1 MEESA
6 LMVRGL
12 CRKQGKFKLH
22 DISFTL
28 PKGYIMG
35 LVGRMGSGK
44 TTLLKSILNPSLIG
58 SGSVEYEGQAGF
70 IMEDAPFFA
79 EATLKE
85 NMDVFK
91 NLYRN
96 YDEKEFYERLKRVGL
111 EDHKVYGLL
120 SKGEKV
126 RFQFAFAMGHHP
138 GLLLLDEPTSGLD
151 VTFRREFL
159 YMLQE
164 AVEKQMISVIFSTHL
179 TDELERIADFIG
191 VMDNGTLTMK
201 ENTAS
206 DTQIQDIETK
216 NAQIQDIETG
226 DTQIQNIETWGSQ
239 PRNVEPHN
247 GKADNSEGKGI
258 AVNGGGGDDDRAD
271 SGNDSRDNGRSAGRN
286 KRLHRGA
293 APELKGMLRFCRGV
307 YLKNSFRFAAYILCV
322 MQFTL
327 GWIVFVAEDEWR
339 MAAGVI
345 TGMVI
350 TGVLFQYL
358 GSAMQVDAGSGNRQR
373 MVFMHAGRFFGLKP
387 LLLWTARM
395 LCTLRNSLCFTAVA
409 LVQYGIAAAV
419 SGNPVYMLVLL
430 EIAAGYAVIAVLSA
444 IMTFI
449 EC

>member
-6 LMVRGL
+6 LMVRNL

-35 LVGRMGSGK
+35 LVGRMGAGK

-138 GLLLLDEPTSGLD
+138 RLLLLDEPTSGLD

-206 DTQIQDIETK
+206 DTQIQDIET
-216 NAQIQDIETG
+216 
-226 DTQIQNIETWGSQ
+226 WGSQ

-258 AVNGGGGDDDRAD
+258 AVNDGGGDDDRAD

-307 YLKNSFRFAAYILCV
+307 YLKNSFRFAAYILCF
-322 MQFTL
+322 MQFML
-327 GWIVFVAEDEWR
+327 DWIVFVAEDEWR

-373 MVFMHAGRFFGLKP
+373 MVFMHAGRFFGLNP

-395 LCTLRNSLCFTAVA
+395 LCTLRNSLCFTAVV

-430 EIAAGYAVIAVLSA
+430 EIAAGYVAIAVLA
-444 IMTFI
+444 AVMTFI

>member
-12 CRKQGKFKLH
+12 CRQQGKFELR

-28 PKGYIMG
+28 PRGYIMG

-44 TTLLKSILNPSLIG
+44 TTLLKSILNPSLIK

-91 NLYRN
+91 NLYKN

-138 GLLLLDEPTSGLD
+138 RLLLLDEPTSGLD

-179 TDELERIADFIG
+179 TDELKRIADFIG
-191 VMDNGTLTMK
+191 IMDNGTLTMK

-216 NAQIQDIETG
+216 NAQIQDIET
-226 DTQIQNIETWGSQ
+226 WGLQ
-239 PRNVEPHN
+239 PRNVESHN

-258 AVNGGGGDDDRAD
+258 AVNDGGGDDDRAD
-271 SGNDSRDNGRSAGRN
+271 SGNDSRDNGRGAGRN

-444 IMTFI
+444 VMTFI

>member
-12 CRKQGKFKLH
+12 CRQQGKFELR

-28 PKGYIMG
+28 PRGYIMG

-44 TTLLKSILNPSLIG
+44 TTLLKSILNPSLIK

-85 NMDVFK
+85 NMEVFK
-91 NLYRN
+91 NLYKN

-164 AVEKQMISVIFSTHL
+164 AVEKQMISVVFSTHL

-191 VMDNGTLTMK
+191 IMDNGTLTMK

-206 DTQIQDIETK
+206 DTQIQDIET
-216 NAQIQDIETG
+216 
-226 DTQIQNIETWGSQ
+226 WGSQ

-247 GKADNSEGKGI
+247 GKEDNSEGKGI

-286 KRLHRGA
+286 KGLHRGA

-307 YLKNSFRFAAYILCV
+307 YLKNSFRFAAYILCF
-322 MQFTL
+322 MQFML

-358 GSAMQVDAGSGNRQR
+358 GSAMQVDASSGNRQR
-373 MVFMHAGRFFGLKP
+373 MVFMHAGRFFGLNP

>member
-12 CRKQGKFKLH
+12 CRQQGKFELR

-28 PKGYIMG
+28 PRGYIMG

-44 TTLLKSILNPSLIG
+44 TTLLKSILNPSLIK

-91 NLYRN
+91 NLYKN
-96 YDEKEFYERLKRVGL
+96 YDEKEFYERLKWVGL

-138 GLLLLDEPTSGLD
+138 RLLLLDEPTSGLD

-179 TDELERIADFIG
+179 TDELKRIADFIG
-191 VMDNGTLTMK
+191 IMDNGTLTMK

-216 NAQIQDIETG
+216 NAQIQDIET
-226 DTQIQNIETWGSQ
+226 WGLQ
-239 PRNVEPHN
+239 PRNVESHN

-258 AVNGGGGDDDRAD
+258 AVNDGGGDDDRAD

-358 GSAMQVDAGSGNRQR
+358 GSAMQVDASSGNRQR
-373 MVFMHAGRFFGLKP
+373 MVFMHAGRFFGLNP

>member
-6 LMVRGL
+6 LMVRGV
-12 CRKQGKFKLH
+12 CRQQGKFELR

-28 PKGYIMG
+28 PRGYIMG

-44 TTLLKSILNPSLIG
+44 TTLLKSILNPSLIK

-96 YDEKEFYERLKRVGL
+96 YDEKEFYERLKRVEL

-138 GLLLLDEPTSGLD
+138 RLLLLDEPTSGLD

-191 VMDNGTLTMK
+191 IMDNGTLTMK

-216 NAQIQDIETG
+216 NAQIQDIET
-226 DTQIQNIETWGSQ
+226 WGLQ
-239 PRNVEPHN
+239 PRNVESHN

-258 AVNGGGGDDDRAD
+258 AVNDGGGDDDRAD

-358 GSAMQVDAGSGNRQR
+358 GRAMQVDASSGNRQR
-373 MVFMHAGRFFGLKP
+373 MVFMHAGRFFGLNP

-444 IMTFI
+444 VMTFI

>member
-12 CRKQGKFKLH
+12 CRQQGKFELR

-28 PKGYIMG
+28 PRGYIMG

-44 TTLLKSILNPSLIG
+44 TTLLKSILNPSLIK

-91 NLYRN
+91 NLYKN

-138 GLLLLDEPTSGLD
+138 RLLLLDEPTSGLD

-179 TDELERIADFIG
+179 TDELKRIADFIG
-191 VMDNGTLTMK
+191 IMDNGTLTMK

-206 DTQIQDIETK
+206 DTQIQD
-216 NAQIQDIETG
+216 
-226 DTQIQNIETWGSQ
+226 IETWGSQ

-258 AVNGGGGDDDRAD
+258 AVNDGGGDDDRAD

-358 GSAMQVDAGSGNRQR
+358 GSAMQVDASSGNRQR
-373 MVFMHAGRFFGLKP
+373 MVFMHAGRFFGLNP

>member
-12 CRKQGKFKLH
+12 CRQQGKFELR

-28 PKGYIMG
+28 PRGYIMG

-44 TTLLKSILNPSLIG
+44 TTLLKSILNPSLIK

-91 NLYRN
+91 NLYKN

-138 GLLLLDEPTSGLD
+138 RLLLLDEPTSGLD

-179 TDELERIADFIG
+179 TDELKRIADFIG
-191 VMDNGTLTMK
+191 IMDNGTLTMK

-206 DTQIQDIETK
+206 DTQIQD
-216 NAQIQDIETG
+216 
-226 DTQIQNIETWGSQ
+226 IETWGSQ

-258 AVNGGGGDDDRAD
+258 AVNDGGGDDDRAD

-358 GSAMQVDAGSGNRQR
+358 GSAMQVDASSGNRQR
-373 MVFMHAGRFFGLKP
+373 MVFMHAGRFFGLNP

-430 EIAAGYAVIAVLSA
+430 EIAAGYAVIAA

>member
-6 LMVRGL
+6 LMVRGV
-12 CRKQGKFKLH
+12 CRQQGKFELR

-28 PKGYIMG
+28 PRGYIMG

-44 TTLLKSILNPSLIG
+44 TTLLKSILNPSLIK

-96 YDEKEFYERLKRVGL
+96 YDEKEFYERLKRVEL

-138 GLLLLDEPTSGLD
+138 RLLLLDEPTSGLD

-191 VMDNGTLTMK
+191 IMDNGTLTMK

-216 NAQIQDIETG
+216 NAQIQDIET
-226 DTQIQNIETWGSQ
+226 WGLQ
-239 PRNVEPHN
+239 PRNVESHN

-258 AVNGGGGDDDRAD
+258 AVNDGGGDDDRAD

-327 GWIVFVAEDEWR
+327 GWIGFVAEDEWR

-444 IMTFI
+444 VMTFI

>member
-12 CRKQGKFKLH
+12 CRQQGKFELR

-28 PKGYIMG
+28 PRGYIMG

-44 TTLLKSILNPSLIG
+44 TTLLKSILNPSLIK

-70 IMEDAPFFA
+70 IMEDAPFFI

-85 NMDVFK
+85 NMELFK
-91 NLYRN
+91 NLYID
-96 YDEKEFYERLKRVGL
+96 YDEKEFYDRLRSVGL
-111 EDHKVYGLL
+111 EEHKVYGLL

-164 AVEKQMISVIFSTHL
+164 AVEKQMISAIFSTHL

-206 DTQIQDIETK
+206 DTQIQ
-216 NAQIQDIETG
+216 
-226 DTQIQNIETWGSQ
+226 NIETWGSQ

-247 GKADNSEGKGI
+247 GKAYNSEGKGI
-258 AVNGGGGDDDRAD
+258 AVNDGGGDDDRAD

-373 MVFMHAGRFFGLKP
+373 MVFMHAGRFFGLNP

-395 LCTLRNSLCFTAVA
+395 LCTLRNSLCFTAAA

-430 EIAAGYAVIAVLSA
+430 EIAAGYVVIAVLA
-444 IMTFI
+444 AVMTFI

>member
-6 LMVRGL
+6 LMVRGV
-12 CRKQGKFKLH
+12 CRQQGKFELR

-28 PKGYIMG
+28 PRGYIMG

-44 TTLLKSILNPSLIG
+44 TTLLKSILNPSLIK

-96 YDEKEFYERLKRVGL
+96 YDEKEFYERLKRVEL

-138 GLLLLDEPTSGLD
+138 RLLLLDEPTSGLD

-191 VMDNGTLTMK
+191 IMDNGTLTMK

-216 NAQIQDIETG
+216 NAQIQDIET
-226 DTQIQNIETWGSQ
+226 WGLQ
-239 PRNVEPHN
+239 PRNVESHN

-258 AVNGGGGDDDRAD
+258 AVNDGGGDDDRAD

-358 GSAMQVDAGSGNRQR
+358 GSAMQVDASSGNRQR
-373 MVFMHAGRFFGLKP
+373 MVFMHAGRFFGLNP
-387 LLLWTARM
+387 MLLWTARM

-444 IMTFI
+444 VMTFI

>member
-6 LMVRGL
+6 LMVRGV
-12 CRKQGKFKLH
+12 CRQQGKFELR

-28 PKGYIMG
+28 PRGYIMG

-44 TTLLKSILNPSLIG
+44 TTLLKSILNPSLIK

-96 YDEKEFYERLKRVGL
+96 YDEKEFNGRLKIVEL

-138 GLLLLDEPTSGLD
+138 RLLLLDEPTSGLD

-191 VMDNGTLTMK
+191 IMDNGTLTMK

-216 NAQIQDIETG
+216 NAQIQDIET
-226 DTQIQNIETWGSQ
+226 WGLQ
-239 PRNVEPHN
+239 PRNVESHN

-258 AVNGGGGDDDRAD
+258 AVNDGGGDDDRAD

-358 GSAMQVDAGSGNRQR
+358 GSAMQVDASSGNRQR
-373 MVFMHAGRFFGLKP
+373 MVFMHAGRFFGLNP

-444 IMTFI
+444 VMTFI

>member
-12 CRKQGKFKLH
+12 CRQQGKFELR

-28 PKGYIMG
+28 PRGYIMG

-44 TTLLKSILNPSLIG
+44 TTLLKSILNPSLIK

-91 NLYRN
+91 NLYKN

-138 GLLLLDEPTSGLD
+138 RLLLLDEPTSGLD

-206 DTQIQDIETK
+206 DTQIQDIET
-216 NAQIQDIETG
+216 
-226 DTQIQNIETWGSQ
+226 WGSQ

-271 SGNDSRDNGRSAGRN
+271 SGNDSRDNGRSAGSN

-307 YLKNSFRFAAYILCV
+307 YLKNSFRFAAYILCF
-322 MQFTL
+322 MQFML

-358 GSAMQVDAGSGNRQR
+358 GSAMQVDASSGNRQR
-373 MVFMHAGRFFGLKP
+373 MVFMHAGRFFGLNP

>member
-12 CRKQGKFKLH
+12 CRQQGKFELR

-28 PKGYIMG
+28 PRGYIMG

-44 TTLLKSILNPSLIG
+44 TTLLKSILNPSLIK

-164 AVEKQMISVIFSTHL
+164 AVEKQMISVVFSTHL

-206 DTQIQDIETK
+206 DTQIQDIET
-216 NAQIQDIETG
+216 
-226 DTQIQNIETWGSQ
+226 WGSQ

-258 AVNGGGGDDDRAD
+258 AVNDGGGDDDRAD

-286 KRLHRGA
+286 KGLHRGA

-307 YLKNSFRFAAYILCV
+307 YLKNSFRFAAYILCF
-322 MQFTL
+322 MQFML

-358 GSAMQVDAGSGNRQR
+358 GSAMQVDASSGNRQR
-373 MVFMHAGRFFGLKP
+373 MVFMHAGRFFGLNP

>member
-12 CRKQGKFKLH
+12 CRQQGKFELR

-28 PKGYIMG
+28 PRGYIMG

-44 TTLLKSILNPSLIG
+44 TTLLKSILNPSLIK

-91 NLYRN
+91 NLYKN

-138 GLLLLDEPTSGLD
+138 RLLLLDEPTSGLD

-179 TDELERIADFIG
+179 TDELKRIADFIG
-191 VMDNGTLTMK
+191 IMDNGTLTMK

-216 NAQIQDIETG
+216 NAQIQDIET
-226 DTQIQNIETWGSQ
+226 WGLQ
-239 PRNVEPHN
+239 PRNVESHN

-258 AVNGGGGDDDRAD
+258 AVNDGGGDDDRAD

-293 APELKGMLRFCRGV
+293 APELNGMLRFCRGV

-339 MAAGVI
+339 MATGVI

-358 GSAMQVDAGSGNRQR
+358 GSNMQVDSGSGNRQR
-373 MVFMHAGRFFGLKP
+373 MVFMHAGRFFGLNP

-444 IMTFI
+444 VMTFI

>member
-12 CRKQGKFKLH
+12 CRQQGKFELR

-28 PKGYIMG
+28 PRGYIMG

-44 TTLLKSILNPSLIG
+44 TTLLKSILNPSLIK

-91 NLYRN
+91 NLYKN

-138 GLLLLDEPTSGLD
+138 RLLLLDEPTSGLD

-206 DTQIQDIETK
+206 DTQIQDIET
-216 NAQIQDIETG
+216 
-226 DTQIQNIETWGSQ
+226 WGSQ

-258 AVNGGGGDDDRAD
+258 AVNDGGGDDDRAD

-307 YLKNSFRFAAYILCV
+307 YLKNSFRFAAYILCF
-322 MQFTL
+322 MQFML
-327 GWIVFVAEDEWR
+327 DWIVFVAEDEWR

-358 GSAMQVDAGSGNRQR
+358 GSAMQVDASSGNRQR
-373 MVFMHAGRFFGLKP
+373 MVFMHAGRFFGLNP

>member
-12 CRKQGKFKLH
+12 CRQQGKFELR

-28 PKGYIMG
+28 PRGYIMG

-44 TTLLKSILNPSLIG
+44 TTLLKSILNPSLIK

-96 YDEKEFYERLKRVGL
+96 YDEKEFYERLKRVEL

-138 GLLLLDEPTSGLD
+138 RLLLLDEPTSGLD

-179 TDELERIADFIG
+179 TDELKRIADFIG
-191 VMDNGTLTMK
+191 IMDNGTLTMK

-216 NAQIQDIETG
+216 NAQIQDIET
-226 DTQIQNIETWGSQ
+226 WGLQ
-239 PRNVEPHN
+239 PRNVESHN

-258 AVNGGGGDDDRAD
+258 AVNDGGGDDDRAD

-358 GSAMQVDAGSGNRQR
+358 GSAMQVDASSGNRQR
-373 MVFMHAGRFFGLKP
+373 MVFMHAGRFFGLNP
-387 LLLWTARM
+387 LLLWTART

>member
-12 CRKQGKFKLH
+12 CRQQGKFELR

-28 PKGYIMG
+28 PRGYIMG

-44 TTLLKSILNPSLIG
+44 TTLLKSILNPSLIK

-85 NMDVFK
+85 NMEVFK
-91 NLYRN
+91 NLYKN

-138 GLLLLDEPTSGLD
+138 RLLLLDEPTSGLD

-206 DTQIQDIETK
+206 DTQIQDIET
-216 NAQIQDIETG
+216 
-226 DTQIQNIETWGSQ
+226 WGSQ

-258 AVNGGGGDDDRAD
+258 AVNDGGGDDDRAD

-358 GSAMQVDAGSGNRQR
+358 GSAMQVDASSGNRQR
-373 MVFMHAGRFFGLKP
+373 MVFMHAGRFFGLNP

>member
-1 MEESA
+1 M
-6 LMVRGL
+6 
-12 CRKQGKFKLH
+12 
-22 DISFTL
+22 
-28 PKGYIMG
+28 
-35 LVGRMGSGK
+35 
-44 TTLLKSILNPSLIG
+44 
-58 SGSVEYEGQAGF
+58 EYEGQAGF

-91 NLYRN
+91 NLYKN

-138 GLLLLDEPTSGLD
+138 RLLLLDEPTSGLD

-206 DTQIQDIETK
+206 DTQIQDIET
-216 NAQIQDIETG
+216 
-226 DTQIQNIETWGSQ
+226 WGSQ

-258 AVNGGGGDDDRAD
+258 AVNDGGGDDDRAD

-307 YLKNSFRFAAYILCV
+307 YLKNSFRFAAYILCF
-322 MQFTL
+322 MQFML
-327 GWIVFVAEDEWR
+327 DWIVFVAEDEWR

-358 GSAMQVDAGSGNRQR
+358 GSAMQVDASSGNRQR
-373 MVFMHAGRFFGLKP
+373 MVFMHAGRFFGLNP

>member
-12 CRKQGKFKLH
+12 CRQQGKFELR

-28 PKGYIMG
+28 PRGYIMG

-44 TTLLKSILNPSLIG
+44 TTLLKSILNPSLIK

-91 NLYRN
+91 NLYKN

-138 GLLLLDEPTSGLD
+138 RLLLLDEPTSGLD

-179 TDELERIADFIG
+179 TDELKRIADFIG
-191 VMDNGTLTMK
+191 IMDNGTLTMK

-206 DTQIQDIETK
+206 DTQIQD
-216 NAQIQDIETG
+216 
-226 DTQIQNIETWGSQ
+226 IETWGSQ

-258 AVNGGGGDDDRAD
+258 AVNDGGGDDDRAD
-271 SGNDSRDNGRSAGRN
+271 SGNDSRDNGRSAGSN

-307 YLKNSFRFAAYILCV
+307 YLKNSFRFAAYILCF
-322 MQFTL
+322 MQFML

-373 MVFMHAGRFFGLKP
+373 MVFMHAGRFFGLNP
-387 LLLWTARM
+387 LLLWAARM

-430 EIAAGYAVIAVLSA
+430 EIAAGYVVIAVLA
-444 IMTFI
+444 AVMTFI

>member
-12 CRKQGKFKLH
+12 CRQQGKFELR

-28 PKGYIMG
+28 PRGYIMG

-44 TTLLKSILNPSLIG
+44 TTLLKSILNPSLIK

-91 NLYRN
+91 NLYKN

-138 GLLLLDEPTSGLD
+138 RLLLLDEPTSGLD

-179 TDELERIADFIG
+179 TDELKRIADFIG
-191 VMDNGTLTMK
+191 IMDNGTLTMK

-216 NAQIQDIETG
+216 NAQIQDIET
-226 DTQIQNIETWGSQ
+226 WGLQ
-239 PRNVEPHN
+239 PRNVESHN

-258 AVNGGGGDDDRAD
+258 AVNDGGGDDDRAD

-358 GSAMQVDAGSGNRQR
+358 GSAMQVDASSGNRQR
-373 MVFMHAGRFFGLKP
+373 MVFMHAGRFFGLNP

>member
-6 LMVRGL
+6 LMVRNL

-206 DTQIQDIETK
+206 DTQIQDIET
-216 NAQIQDIETG
+216 
-226 DTQIQNIETWGSQ
+226 WGLQ

-247 GKADNSEGKGI
+247 GKADNSDGKGI
-258 AVNGGGGDDDRAD
+258 AVNDGGGDDDRAD

-286 KRLHRGA
+286 KGLHRGA
-293 APELKGMLRFCRGV
+293 APELNGMFRFCRGV
-307 YLKNSFRFAAYILCV
+307 YLKNSFRFAAYVLCF

-339 MAAGVI
+339 MATGVI
-345 TGMVI
+345 AGMVI

-358 GSAMQVDAGSGNRQR
+358 GSNMQVDAGSGNRQR
-373 MVFMHAGRFFGLKP
+373 MVFMHAGRFFGLNP

-444 IMTFI
+444 VMTFI

>member
-12 CRKQGKFKLH
+12 CRQQGKFELR

-28 PKGYIMG
+28 PRGYIMG

-44 TTLLKSILNPSLIG
+44 TTLLKSILNPSLIK

-70 IMEDAPFFA
+70 IMEDAPFFI

-85 NMDVFK
+85 NMELFK
-91 NLYRN
+91 NLYID
-96 YDEKEFYERLKRVGL
+96 YDEKEFYDRLRSVGL
-111 EDHKVYGLL
+111 EEHKVYGLL

-138 GLLLLDEPTSGLD
+138 RLLLLDEPTSGLD

-164 AVEKQMISVIFSTHL
+164 AVEKQMISVVFSTHL

-206 DTQIQDIETK
+206 DTQIQDIET
-216 NAQIQDIETG
+216 G

-239 PRNVEPHN
+239 SRNVESHN
-247 GKADNSEGKGI
+247 GKADNSDGKGI
-258 AVNGGGGDDDRAD
+258 AVNDGGGDDDRAD

-286 KRLHRGA
+286 KGLHRGA

-307 YLKNSFRFAAYILCV
+307 YLKNSFRFAAYVLCF
-322 MQFTL
+322 MQFML

-358 GSAMQVDAGSGNRQR
+358 GSNMQVDAGSGNRQR
-373 MVFMHAGRFFGLKP
+373 MVFMHAGRFFGLNP

-444 IMTFI
+444 VMTFI

>member
-1 MEESA
+1 
-6 LMVRGL
+6 
-12 CRKQGKFKLH
+12 
-22 DISFTL
+22 
-28 PKGYIMG
+28 
-35 LVGRMGSGK
+35 
-44 TTLLKSILNPSLIG
+44 
-58 SGSVEYEGQAGF
+58 
-70 IMEDAPFFA
+70 
-79 EATLKE
+79 
-85 NMDVFK
+85 
-91 NLYRN
+91 
-96 YDEKEFYERLKRVGL
+96 
-111 EDHKVYGLL
+111 
-120 SKGEKV
+120 
-126 RFQFAFAMGHHP
+126 MGHHP
-138 GLLLLDEPTSGLD
+138 RLLLLDEPTSGLD

-179 TDELERIADFIG
+179 TDELKRIADFIG
-191 VMDNGTLTMK
+191 IMDNGTLTMK

-216 NAQIQDIETG
+216 NAQIQDIET
-226 DTQIQNIETWGSQ
+226 WGLQ
-239 PRNVEPHN
+239 PRNVESHN

-258 AVNGGGGDDDRAD
+258 AVNDGGGDDDRAD

-358 GSAMQVDAGSGNRQR
+358 GSAMQVDASSGNRQR
-373 MVFMHAGRFFGLKP
+373 MVFMHAGRFFGLNP

>member
-6 LMVRGL
+6 LMVRGV
-12 CRKQGKFKLH
+12 CRQQGKFELRG
-22 DISFTL
+22 ISFTL
-28 PKGYIMG
+28 PRGYIMG

-44 TTLLKSILNPSLIG
+44 TTLLKSILNPSLIK

-96 YDEKEFYERLKRVGL
+96 YDEKEFYERLKRVEL

-138 GLLLLDEPTSGLD
+138 RLLLLDEPTSGLD

-191 VMDNGTLTMK
+191 IMDNGTLTMK

-216 NAQIQDIETG
+216 NAQIQDIET
-226 DTQIQNIETWGSQ
+226 WGLQ
-239 PRNVEPHN
+239 PRNVESHN

-258 AVNGGGGDDDRAD
+258 AVNDGGGDDDRAD

-358 GSAMQVDAGSGNRQR
+358 GSAMQVDVSSGNRQR
-373 MVFMHAGRFFGLKP
+373 MVFMHAGRFFGLNP

-444 IMTFI
+444 VMTFI

>member
-12 CRKQGKFKLH
+12 CRQQGKFELR

-28 PKGYIMG
+28 PRGYIMG

-44 TTLLKSILNPSLIG
+44 TTLLKSILNPSLIK

-91 NLYRN
+91 NLYKN

-138 GLLLLDEPTSGLD
+138 RLLLLDEPTSGLD

-206 DTQIQDIETK
+206 DTQIQDIET
-216 NAQIQDIETG
+216 
-226 DTQIQNIETWGSQ
+226 WGSQ

-271 SGNDSRDNGRSAGRN
+271 SGNDSRDNGRSAGSN
-286 KRLHRGA
+286 KRLHTGA

-307 YLKNSFRFAAYILCV
+307 YLKNSFRFAAYILCF

-350 TGVLFQYL
+350 TGVLFQCL
-358 GSAMQVDAGSGNRQR
+358 GSAMQVDASSGNRQR
-373 MVFMHAGRFFGLKP
+373 MVFMHAGRFFGLNP

>member
-12 CRKQGKFKLH
+12 CRQQGKFELR

-28 PKGYIMG
+28 PRGYIMG

-44 TTLLKSILNPSLIG
+44 TTLLKSILNPSLIK

-91 NLYRN
+91 NLYKN

-138 GLLLLDEPTSGLD
+138 RLLLLDEPTSGLD

-164 AVEKQMISVIFSTHL
+164 AVEKQMISVVFSTHL

-191 VMDNGTLTMK
+191 IMDNGTLTMK

-206 DTQIQDIETK
+206 DTQIQD
-216 NAQIQDIETG
+216 
-226 DTQIQNIETWGSQ
+226 IETWGSQ

-373 MVFMHAGRFFGLKP
+373 MVFMHAGRFFGLNP

-444 IMTFI
+444 VMTFI

>member
-1 MEESA
+1 MEENA
-6 LMVRGL
+6 LMVRNL

-91 NLYRN
+91 NLYKN

-126 RFQFAFAMGHHP
+126 RFQFAFAMGNHP

-191 VMDNGTLTMK
+191 VMDNGMLTMK

-206 DTQIQDIETK
+206 DTQIQD
-216 NAQIQDIETG
+216 
-226 DTQIQNIETWGSQ
+226 IETWGSQ

-258 AVNGGGGDDDRAD
+258 AVNDGGGDDDRAD
-271 SGNDSRDNGRSAGRN
+271 SGNDSRDNRRSAGRN

-307 YLKNSFRFAAYILCV
+307 YLKNSFRFAAYILCF
-322 MQFTL
+322 MQFML
-327 GWIVFVAEDEWR
+327 GWIVFVAGDEWR
-339 MAAGVI
+339 TATGVI

-350 TGVLFQYL
+350 MGVVFQYL
-358 GSAMQVDAGSGNRQR
+358 GNAMQVDASSGNRQR

-395 LCTLRNSLCFTAVA
+395 MCTLRNSLCFTAVA
-409 LVQYGIAAAV
+409 FVQCGIAAAV

-430 EIAAGYAVIAVLSA
+430 EIAAGYMVIAVLA
-444 IMTFI
+444 AVMTFI

>member
-12 CRKQGKFKLH
+12 CRQQGKFELR

-28 PKGYIMG
+28 PRGYIMG

-44 TTLLKSILNPSLIG
+44 TTLLKSILNPSLIK

-85 NMDVFK
+85 NMEVFK
-91 NLYRN
+91 NLYKN

-164 AVEKQMISVIFSTHL
+164 AVEKQMISVVFSTHL

-191 VMDNGTLTMK
+191 IMDNGTLTMK

-206 DTQIQDIETK
+206 DTQIQD
-216 NAQIQDIETG
+216 
-226 DTQIQNIETWGSQ
+226 IETWGSQ

-258 AVNGGGGDDDRAD
+258 AVNDGGGDDDRAD

-286 KRLHRGA
+286 KGLHRGA

-307 YLKNSFRFAAYILCV
+307 YLKNSFRFAAYILCF
-322 MQFTL
+322 MQFML

>member
-6 LMVRGL
+6 LMVRGV
-12 CRKQGKFKLH
+12 CRQQGKFELR

-28 PKGYIMG
+28 PRGYIMG

-44 TTLLKSILNPSLIG
+44 TTLLKSILNPSLIK

-96 YDEKEFYERLKRVGL
+96 YDEKEFYERLKRVEL

-138 GLLLLDEPTSGLD
+138 RLLLLDEPTSGLD
-151 VTFRREFL
+151 VPFRR
-159 YMLQE
+159 E

-191 VMDNGTLTMK
+191 IMDNGTLTMK

-216 NAQIQDIETG
+216 NAQIQDIET
-226 DTQIQNIETWGSQ
+226 WGLQ
-239 PRNVEPHN
+239 PRNVESHN

-258 AVNGGGGDDDRAD
+258 AVNDGGGDDDRAD

-358 GSAMQVDAGSGNRQR
+358 GSAMQVDASSGNRQR
-373 MVFMHAGRFFGLKP
+373 MVFMHAGRFFGLNP

-444 IMTFI
+444 VMTFI

>member
-6 LMVRGL
+6 LMVRGV
-12 CRKQGKFKLH
+12 CRQQGKFELR

-28 PKGYIMG
+28 PRGYIMG

-44 TTLLKSILNPSLIG
+44 TTLLKSILNPSLIK

-96 YDEKEFYERLKRVGL
+96 YDEKEFYERLKRVEL

-138 GLLLLDEPTSGLD
+138 RLLLLDEPTSGLD

-191 VMDNGTLTMK
+191 IMDNGTLTMK

-216 NAQIQDIETG
+216 NAQIQDIET
-226 DTQIQNIETWGSQ
+226 WGLQ
-239 PRNVEPHN
+239 PRNVESHN

-258 AVNGGGGDDDRAD
+258 AVNDGGGDDDRAD

-358 GSAMQVDAGSGNRQR
+358 GSAMQVDASSGNRQR
-373 MVFMHAGRFFGLKP
+373 MVFMHAGRFFGLNP

>member
-6 LMVRGL
+6 LMVRGV
-12 CRKQGKFKLH
+12 CRQQGKFELR

-28 PKGYIMG
+28 PRGYIMG

-44 TTLLKSILNPSLIG
+44 TTLLKSILNPSLIK

-96 YDEKEFYERLKRVGL
+96 YDEKEFYERLKRVEL

-138 GLLLLDEPTSGLD
+138 RLLLLDEPTSGLD

-164 AVEKQMISVIFSTHL
+164 AVEKQMISVVFSTHL

-191 VMDNGTLTMK
+191 IMDNGTLTMK

-216 NAQIQDIETG
+216 NAQIQDIET
-226 DTQIQNIETWGSQ
+226 WGLQ
-239 PRNVEPHN
+239 PRNVESHN

-258 AVNGGGGDDDRAD
+258 AVNDGGGDDDRAD

-358 GSAMQVDAGSGNRQR
+358 GSAMQVDASSGNRQR
-373 MVFMHAGRFFGLKP
+373 MVFMHAGRFFGLNP

>member
-12 CRKQGKFKLH
+12 CRQQGKFELR

-28 PKGYIMG
+28 PRGYIMG

-44 TTLLKSILNPSLIG
+44 TTLLKSILNPSLIK

-91 NLYRN
+91 NLYKN

-138 GLLLLDEPTSGLD
+138 RLLLLDEPTSGLD

-164 AVEKQMISVIFSTHL
+164 AVEKQMISVIFFFFF
-179 TDELERIADFIG
+179 TDELKRIADFIG
-191 VMDNGTLTMK
+191 IMDNGTLTMK

-216 NAQIQDIETG
+216 NAQIQDIET
-226 DTQIQNIETWGSQ
+226 WGLQ
-239 PRNVEPHN
+239 PRNVESHN

-258 AVNGGGGDDDRAD
+258 AVNDGGGDDDRAD

-358 GSAMQVDAGSGNRQR
+358 GSAMQVDASSGNRQR
-373 MVFMHAGRFFGLKP
+373 MVFMHAGRFFGLNP

-419 SGNPVYMLVLL
+419 SGNPVYMLVPL
-430 EIAAGYAVIAVLSA
+430 EIAAGYVAIAVLSA
-444 IMTFI
+444 VMTFI

>member
-12 CRKQGKFKLH
+12 CRQQGKFELR

-28 PKGYIMG
+28 PRGYIMG

-44 TTLLKSILNPSLIG
+44 TTLLKSILNPSLIK

-91 NLYRN
+91 NLYKN

-138 GLLLLDEPTSGLD
+138 RLLLLDEPTSGLD

-179 TDELERIADFIG
+179 TDELKRIADFIG
-191 VMDNGTLTMK
+191 IMDNGTLTMK

-216 NAQIQDIETG
+216 NAQIQDIET
-226 DTQIQNIETWGSQ
+226 WGLQ
-239 PRNVEPHN
+239 PRNVESHN

-258 AVNGGGGDDDRAD
+258 AVNDGGGDDDRAD

-358 GSAMQVDAGSGNRQR
+358 GSAMQVDASSGNRQR
-373 MVFMHAGRFFGLKP
+373 MVFMHAGRFFGLNP

-409 LVQYGIAAAV
+409 LVQYVIAAAV
-419 SGNPVYMLVLL
+419 SGNPVYMLVPL
-430 EIAAGYAVIAVLSA
+430 EIAAGYVAIAVLSVDS
-444 IMTFI
+444 TRY
-449 EC
+449 

>member
-12 CRKQGKFKLH
+12 CRQQGKFELR

-28 PKGYIMG
+28 PRGYIMG

-44 TTLLKSILNPSLIG
+44 TTLLKSILNPSLIK

-91 NLYRN
+91 NLYKN

-138 GLLLLDEPTSGLD
+138 RLLLLDEPTSGLD

-206 DTQIQDIETK
+206 DTQIQDIET
-216 NAQIQDIETG
+216 
-226 DTQIQNIETWGSQ
+226 WGSQ

-258 AVNGGGGDDDRAD
+258 AVNDGGGDDDRAD

-307 YLKNSFRFAAYILCV
+307 YLKNSFRFAAYILCF
-322 MQFTL
+322 MQFML
-327 GWIVFVAEDEWR
+327 DWIVFVAEDEWR

-358 GSAMQVDAGSGNRQR
+358 GSAMQVDASSGNRQR
-373 MVFMHAGRFFGLKP
+373 MVFMHAGRFFGLNP

-419 SGNPVYMLVLL
+419 SGNPVHMLVLL
-430 EIAAGYAVIAVLSA
+430 EIAAGYAVIAVLPA